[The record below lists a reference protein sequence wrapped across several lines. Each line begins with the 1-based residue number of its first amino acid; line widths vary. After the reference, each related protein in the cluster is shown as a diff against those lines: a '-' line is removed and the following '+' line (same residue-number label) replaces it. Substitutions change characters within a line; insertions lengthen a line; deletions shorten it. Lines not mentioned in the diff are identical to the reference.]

1 MVTLIKVTIK
11 MRIQFNRLMAIFI
24 SIYYTPKIQSKE
36 DMSITEISTVTDEIR
51 HKTEIDYTYPA
62 FVKKR

>member
-1 MVTLIKVTIK
+1 
-11 MRIQFNRLMAIFI
+11 MAIFI